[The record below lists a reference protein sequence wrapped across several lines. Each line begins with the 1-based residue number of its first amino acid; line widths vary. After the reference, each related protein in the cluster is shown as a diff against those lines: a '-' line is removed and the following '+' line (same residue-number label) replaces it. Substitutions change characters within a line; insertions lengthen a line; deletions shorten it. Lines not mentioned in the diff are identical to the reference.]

1 MNKEILKGGDEMSP
15 TKASPRS
22 TWLLVI
28 TLNVAILAAC
38 AMIELN
44 APAEDTLPPSKPAA
58 TLVADTAQVITIS
71 PRPLSTSTPLLII
84 TLSPSPWPTSTRLP
98 LFGKQVADSQFFKR
112 VERFNLES
120 QDLYSPG
127 EFRSDLDLSQA
138 VDITGFVPMEV
149 SHIPAGYELDKT
161 NVYTKE
167 KSVRQCFI
175 NPNLGLG
182 PDLPLL
188 CITQRSM
195 PFQDFV
201 GRNAEIFYLETRDMY
216 FEYVYGGWLCIG
228 KTESGSRMVQW
239 DDRMVPGVLIRYV
252 ADGLFMEI
260 GYMGGGCYVEGCL
273 GLSDLIS
280 IAEQQG

>member
-1 MNKEILKGGDEMSP
+1 MNEEILRGGDEMSP
-15 TKASPRS
+15 TKTSPRS

-38 AMIELN
+38 APIELS
-44 APAEDTLPPSKPAA
+44 APAEDTPPPSKPAA
-58 TLVADTAQVITIS
+58 TLVADTAQVITIA
-71 PRPLSTSTPLLII
+71 
-84 TLSPSPWPTSTRLP
+84 PSPWPTSTRLP
-98 LFGKQVADSQFFKR
+98 IFGKQVTDSQFFGR
-112 VERFNLES
+112 AERFNLES

-127 EFRSDLDLSQA
+127 ESRYDLDLSQA
-138 VDITGFVPMEV
+138 VDIIGFVPMEI
-149 SHIPAGYELDKT
+149 SHIPAGYEHDKT
-161 NVYTKE
+161 TIYTKE
-167 KSVRQCFI
+167 KSFRQCFI

-195 PFQDFV
+195 PFHDFV
-201 GRNAEIFYLETRDMY
+201 GRNAEIFYLETKEMY
-216 FEYVYGGWLCIG
+216 FEYVYGGWLAYG
-228 KTESGSRMVQW
+228 KSESGSRIYQW
-239 DDRMVPGVLIRYV
+239 DDRMVPGVLIRYT
-252 ADGLFMEI
+252 ADGLFTEI